1 MDYANINY
9 VGNKKDIGNCHI
21 YREYGEKS
29 FLLKH
34 IGKHSPDG
42 FQWGYGGSGPAETAL
57 CVLRDFIKL
66 TGESV
71 ADYNFVDNNYQQF
84 KWDFISKI
92 DGDLKINGY
101 DIFQW
106 IKNVKNN

>member
-1 MDYANINY
+1 MDYSDINY
-9 VGNKKDIGNCHI
+9 VGSKKDIGNCHI
-21 YREYGEKS
+21 YRRNEKKS
-29 FLLKH
+29 FLLKPM
-34 IGKHSPDG
+34 GRHSPDG

-57 CVLRDFIKL
+57 CILRDFVQL
-66 TGESV
+66 AGEDV

-106 IKNVKNN
+106 IKSVKNN